1 MVQYPSLRW
10 SLSLSVVSPCLCVYR
25 YHMAAVFIPP
35 SPRTSLAMSTRRAP
49 LANVPNAANSPHR
62 TGIAAMKR
70 SRTAGS
76 QVDIPYGQPPPKK
89 QHVDR
94 EELEPRSPTR
104 PKTTIYP
111 GAESKFF
118 TKRTNNAQPSAFE
131 KKLVAARD
139 KERLSQTKGVR
150 YEKTSAETLDNIRQW
165 QRHYR
170 KAFPQFVFYFDSI
183 PEDVRNKCSRQVTA
197 LGAVSDYFVGSSYW
211 FLSLVLGARPVQCLA
226 GHVNIETFERLN
238 SMHSSFPSYVLMK
251 GNSVRKN
258 SSLVLSPMS
267 LRLALYPPRPTSL
280 LPPR

>member
-1 MVQYPSLRW
+1 
-10 SLSLSVVSPCLCVYR
+10 
-25 YHMAAVFIPP
+25 MAAVFIPP
-35 SPRTSLAMSTRRAP
+35 SPQTSLAMSTRRAP

-62 TGIAAMKR
+62 TGIATMKR

-76 QVDIPYGQPPPKK
+76 IIDIPYSQPPSKK

-94 EELEPRSPTR
+94 DEPESRSPTR

-111 GAESKFF
+111 GVESKFF
-118 TKRTNNAQPSAFE
+118 TKRANNAQPSAFE

-139 KERLSQTKGVR
+139 KERLSLSKGVR

-197 LGAVSDYFVGSSYW
+197 LGAVSDHFVGSSYC
-211 FLSLVLGARPVQCLA
+211 FLSLISRGSPC
-226 GHVNIETFERLN
+226 
-238 SMHSSFPSYVLMK
+238 SM
-251 GNSVRKN
+251 
-258 SSLVLSPMS
+258 
-267 LRLALYPPRPTSL
+267 PRGGM
-280 LPPR
+280 